1 MKNKSDESTSS
12 LLVEIELITSAKQI
26 SNHLITFLQVLLK
39 K

>member
-12 LLVEIELITSAKQI
+12 LLVEIELITSAQQI
-26 SNHLITFLQVLLK
+26 SNHLLTFLQVLLK